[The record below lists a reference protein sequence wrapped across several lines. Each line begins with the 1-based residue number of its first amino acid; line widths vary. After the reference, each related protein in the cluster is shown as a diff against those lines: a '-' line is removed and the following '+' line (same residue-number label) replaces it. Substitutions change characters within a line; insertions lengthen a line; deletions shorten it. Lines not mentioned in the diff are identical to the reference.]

1 MTLPLGLANLHGQYS
16 TDWPLVMAGTT
27 ISVIPIAVVYL
38 LLQKQ
43 ITQSFLTAG
52 LKG

>member
-1 MTLPLGLANLHGQYS
+1 MTLPLGLANLQGEHT

-27 ISVIPIAVVYL
+27 LSVIPIAIIYL
-38 LLQKQ
+38 VLQRQ

>member
-1 MTLPLGLANLHGQYS
+1 LGLANLHGQYA

-27 ISVIPIAVVYL
+27 LSVIPIAVVYL